1 MLAEHVNTGA
11 DFSVACMTVESEK
24 AANQFGVLSVDDTGR
39 ITHFEE
45 KPNVPTTVPGQ
56 KDMALVS
63 MGVYL
68 VSNEYL
74 ASRLRED
81 ALSRSSTHD
90 FGKDIIPEGIKRG
103 DNFHAHRFRN
113 PTNEDPPLSLIHI

>member
-1 MLAEHVNTGA
+1 MIILAGDHIYNMDLKCLPNMLIHN
-11 DFSVACMTVESEK
+11 FSVACMTVEMPRL
-24 AANQFGVLSVDDTGR
+24 ANQFGVLSVDDTGR

-74 ASRLRED
+74 ASRLREVC
-81 ALSRSSTHD
+81 
-90 FGKDIIPEGIKRG
+90 IIAVIDP
-103 DNFHAHRFRN
+103 RFW
-113 PTNEDPPLSLIHI
+113 